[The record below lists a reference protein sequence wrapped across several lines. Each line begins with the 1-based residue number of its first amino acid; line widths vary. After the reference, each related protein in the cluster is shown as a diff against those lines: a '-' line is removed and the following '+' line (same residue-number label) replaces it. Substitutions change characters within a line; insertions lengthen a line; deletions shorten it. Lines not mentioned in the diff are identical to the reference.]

1 MNSWILAE
9 GALLPGDSSGMKIQ
23 GKEAEHWGQV
33 ARGWSVKGYSNEL
46 LAEHKRKTY
55 ISLIARWAEVTSNQQ
70 ILKTDLFAE
79 AFELE
84 QFLFDIA
91 PVNSNVVGID
101 ISTEIVALAK
111 RQALKRG
118 IDASQYLCSDVKK
131 LPLRDS
137 SIDLIISDST
147 LDHFPSEADIVTALK
162 ELGRV
167 LRDGGILILTIDNKS
182 NLTYPPY
189 FIIRLWMKLGL
200 SPYFIGRT
208 FSLSR
213 LRRALKEIELIV
225 EANTAILHYP
235 HPDGLVRWL
244 ERSLRKLSRGKLD
257 NAIRKGLDLLDRLE
271 GKRTRYLTGRY
282 LAVKAVKRG
291 AS

>member
-1 MNSWILAE
+1 ML
-9 GALLPGDSSGMKIQ
+9 

-33 ARGWSVKGYSNEL
+33 ARGWTVKGYANEL

-55 ISLIARWAEVTSNQQ
+55 LSLIARWAEVTEKQR

-79 AFELE
+79 AFGVE

-91 PVNSNVVGID
+91 PANSNIVGID
-101 ISTEIVALAK
+101 VSIEIVAQAK
-111 RQALKRG
+111 RQAEQRG
-118 IDASQYLCSDVKK
+118 MDAGKYLCCDVKQ
-131 LPLRDS
+131 LPLRNN

-167 LRDGGILILTIDNKS
+167 LRRGGTLILTIDNKS

-189 FIIRLWMKLGL
+189 FMIRLWMKLGL

-208 FSLSR
+208 LSL
-213 LRRALKEIELIV
+213 AKLKHTLEKIGLSV
-225 EANTAILHYP
+225 EGSTAILHYP

-257 NAIRKGLDLLDRLE
+257 NAIRKGLACLERLE

-282 LAVKAVKRG
+282 IAVKAVKQG
-291 AS
+291 TS